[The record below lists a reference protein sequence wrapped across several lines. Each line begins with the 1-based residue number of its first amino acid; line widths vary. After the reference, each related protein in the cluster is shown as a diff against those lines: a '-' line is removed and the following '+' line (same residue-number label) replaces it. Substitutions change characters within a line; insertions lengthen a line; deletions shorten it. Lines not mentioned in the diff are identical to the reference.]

1 VALRDGLPGSVAPPL
16 RLTAWSV
23 TAQGE
28 RSMPRYHFDR
38 YEGPRFVPNDEG
50 SEFEGPDA
58 AESNA
63 AELAAQIGW
72 DPLPKGDDRK
82 GTTEVRNERA
92 RRMLTETV
100 SRHADQTAALS
111 VAPGSRTSP
120 RADPLEPSI
129 AGILATARL
138 LS

>member
-1 VALRDGLPGSVAPPL
+1 
-16 RLTAWSV
+16 
-23 TAQGE
+23 
-28 RSMPRYHFDR
+28 MPRYDFDR
-38 YEGPRFVPNDEG
+38 YEGPRSVLNDEG
-50 SEFEGPDA
+50 WALDDPDA
-58 AESNA
+58 TERKT

-72 DPLPKGDDRK
+72 DYLPKGDDRK

-120 RADPLEPSI
+120 RTEPLEPSI

>member
-1 VALRDGLPGSVAPPL
+1 
-16 RLTAWSV
+16 
-23 TAQGE
+23 
-28 RSMPRYHFDR
+28 MPRYDFDL
-38 YEGPRFVPNDEG
+38 YEGPRFIPNDEG
-50 SEFEGPDA
+50 SEFAGPDA

-63 AELAAQIGW
+63 AKLAAQIGW
-72 DPLPKGDDRK
+72 DYLPKGDDRK
-82 GTTEVRNERA
+82 GTTEVRNKRA

-120 RADPLEPSI
+120 RAEALEPSI

>member
-1 VALRDGLPGSVAPPL
+1 
-16 RLTAWSV
+16 
-23 TAQGE
+23 
-28 RSMPRYHFDR
+28 MPRYDFGL
-38 YEGPRFVPNDEG
+38 YEAPRFLPNDEG

-58 AESNA
+58 AEPKA

-72 DPLPKGDDRK
+72 DHLPKGDDRK

-92 RRMLTETV
+92 RRVLTETV

-120 RADPLEPSI
+120 RAEPLELSI